1 VLATGIN
8 PESDQ
13 NNIIQIREEAMAEQ
27 HPNIIRYMHTIRAFN
42 DNDLDA
48 ASEYCSE
55 NIVYKIA
62 GRSPIAG
69 EYRGIEQ
76 FDQALKRVKDLS
88 GGTIRFEPQVILA
101 DDQAVMVYG
110 HATAQREGKTLDI
123 DHAYLYRF
131 DKEGKIIEGR
141 TIPVDLYA
149 FDEFWS

>member
-1 VLATGIN
+1 
-8 PESDQ
+8 
-13 NNIIQIREEAMAEQ
+13 MAEQ
-27 HPNIIRYMHTIRAFN
+27 HPNILRYMHTIKAFN
-42 DNDLDA
+42 DNDLNA

-55 NIVYKIA
+55 DIVYRIA

-76 FDQALKRVKDLS
+76 FDKALKLVKELS
-88 GGTIRFEPQVILA
+88 GGTIKFEPQVVLA
-101 DDQAVMVYG
+101 DNQAVMVYG
-110 HATAQREGKTLDI
+110 HATAKRKGKTLDT

-131 DKEGKIIEGR
+131 NKGGKIIEGR